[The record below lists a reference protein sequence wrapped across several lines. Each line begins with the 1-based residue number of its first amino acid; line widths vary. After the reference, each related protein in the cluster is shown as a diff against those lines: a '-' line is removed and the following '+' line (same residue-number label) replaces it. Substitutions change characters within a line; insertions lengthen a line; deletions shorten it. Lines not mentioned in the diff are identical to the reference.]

1 MAEQTA
7 LVTGGGIGI
16 GRATSLALAA
26 AGYRVIVTDVLGE
39 ESAEVVGAI
48 KLAGGEAEFMA
59 LDVTDTAN
67 ANDVVANVE
76 KNHGALDVI
85 ISNAGIAKKTPLST
99 MTDEECETTHEV
111 DLKGMMRVLRA
122 ALPAMRKKKSGAIVC
137 LSSVAGTVYGWD
149 EHVPYSAAKGGV
161 AGLVR
166 GLAAE
171 LAKDQIRVNG
181 IAPGII
187 RSAQTLDA
195 YHSVGEEGLK
205 AFASNIPLG
214 RVGQPEEIAD
224 VAVFLVSDAARYL
237 TGQIIIVD
245 GGLTIGL

>member
-1 MAEQTA
+1 MAQQTA

-48 KLAGGEAEFMA
+48 KLAGGDAEFLA
-59 LDVTDTAN
+59 LDVTDSAN

-99 MTDEECETTHEV
+99 LTDEEWDATHEV
-111 DLKGMMRVLRA
+111 DLKGMMRVVRA
-122 ALPAMRKKKSGAIVC
+122 AAPAMRKKKSGAIVC
-137 LSSVAGTVYGWD
+137 LSSIAGSQVGWD

-171 LAKDQIRVNG
+171 LSKDQIRVNG

-187 RSAQTLDA
+187 RSAQTLDE
-195 YHSVGEEGLK
+195 YHSVGQAGLD
-205 AFASNIPLG
+205 AFAPKIPLG
-214 RVGQPEEIAD
+214 RVGQPEDIAD
-224 VAVFLVSDAARYL
+224 VAVFLASDAARYV
-237 TGQIIIVD
+237 TGQIIVVD